1 MSLNG
6 TYHTQVKLSNVQM
19 TEPKQR
25 SLDGKEHPSD
35 VMPCKQKATRALD
48 TLIAHSRIGLIFK
61 GVFRLLFLPDE
72 LRLYSQGGY

>member
-1 MSLNG
+1 
-6 TYHTQVKLSNVQM
+6 M

-48 TLIAHSRIGLIFK
+48 TLIAHSRTGLGLTTQVWENLHWLMACHAKISCVK
-61 GVFRLLFLPDE
+61 
-72 LRLYSQGGY
+72 